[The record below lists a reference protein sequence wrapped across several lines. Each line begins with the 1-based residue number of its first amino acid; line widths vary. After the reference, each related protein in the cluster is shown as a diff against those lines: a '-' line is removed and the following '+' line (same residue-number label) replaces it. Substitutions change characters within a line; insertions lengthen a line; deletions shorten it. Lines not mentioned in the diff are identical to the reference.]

1 MRKQTKWVAAVLS
14 SAVIWVGASALL
26 AARPASAASNCWRD
40 DCNICCRLS
49 NGAITCTD
57 RACPEP

>member
-1 MRKQTKWVAAVLS
+1 MKKQTKWAAVVLF
-14 SAVIWVGASALL
+14 SAVISTGVAALL
-26 AARPASAASNCWRD
+26 AAPPASADSNCWRD

-57 RACPEP
+57 RACQE